1 MLSLA
6 KKYSH
11 WFVILAGSLVW
22 SLTMI
27 KSGLIYKYGMGF
39 WGANGHDGVWHISLI
54 ESLSRGSLEMP
65 IFAGEVV
72 KNYHIGFDLLLAGIH
87 VLTRIPTVN
96 LYFQVIP
103 PILAVLVGFLTFKLT
118 KSLWSVFFV
127 YFGGNWAWVLGKG
140 ESTFWAHQSISTLI
154 NPPFAL
160 SLVALLIGLI
170 LLQQKRYWLAGL
182 AFAVLPF
189 IKVYGGI
196 LVFAGLAIASLQDK
210 KMLKTLA
217 LALSIYLIFNFQL
230 LTSNFRVLVWQPGW
244 YLETMMGFSDR
255 LNWPRFASA
264 MVNYR
269 LAGNWFKGIPAYL
282 VALVIFFV
290 GNLGTRIIFIKRRTD
305 LFSQAVIFAGLAA
318 PMLFLQTGT
327 SWNSIQ
333 FFYYSLFFS
342 GILAGQYL
350 SKLKIKNWL
359 LIITLVVLTLPTTWI
374 TLKDI
379 YLPSRPP
386 AKISIQEIQALQF
399 LQGQPAGIVLVPP
412 AIPDP
417 YAPPPRPLYLYES
430 TSYVSAF
437 SGHPVYFEDQ
447 GSLTITGYN
456 WQDREQQVK
465 DFLTKNTDIK
475 AISYL
480 YIPNLK
486 FDASGMGFKN
496 IFTNSEVTIWS
507 RQ

>member
-1 MLSLA
+1 M
-6 KKYSH
+6 
-11 WFVILAGSLVW
+11 V
-22 SLTMI
+22 
-27 KSGLIYKYGMGF
+27 KSGLITSYGMSF

-65 IFAGEVV
+65 IFAGEVI

-87 VLTRIPTVN
+87 VLTRIPAVN
-96 LYFQVIP
+96 LYFQIIP

-160 SLVALLIGLI
+160 SLIIILLGLI
-170 LLQQKRYWLAGL
+170 LVQKHKYIWAGL
-182 AFAVLPF
+182 VFAVLPYVKIYAGVLIF
-189 IKVYGGI
+189 VGL
-196 LVFAGLAIASLQDK
+196 LVASLK
-210 KMLKTLA
+210 NKNLLKTLA
-217 LALSIYLIFNFQL
+217 ICLLIYLISNFQSL
-230 LTSNFRVLVWQPGW
+230 ISNSKVMVWQPGW

-264 MVNYR
+264 MTNYR

-282 VALVIFFV
+282 VALVIFFI
-290 GNLGTRIIFIKRRTD
+290 GNLGTRIIFLKRKND
-305 LFSQAVIFAGLAA
+305 LFSLAVIFAGLAA

-342 GILAGQYL
+342 GLLAGQYL
-350 SKLKIKNWL
+350 SSLKMKNWL
-359 LIITLVVLTLPTTWI
+359 LKIAFVALTLPTTWI
-374 TLKDI
+374 TIKDI

-386 AKISIQEIQALQF
+386 AKISVQEIQALQF
-399 LQGQPAGIVLVPP
+399 LQSQPAGFVLVPP

-447 GSLTITGYN
+447 GSLTITGYS
-456 WQDREQQVK
+456 WEKREQQVK

-496 IFTNSEVTIWS
+496 IFSNSDVTIWS